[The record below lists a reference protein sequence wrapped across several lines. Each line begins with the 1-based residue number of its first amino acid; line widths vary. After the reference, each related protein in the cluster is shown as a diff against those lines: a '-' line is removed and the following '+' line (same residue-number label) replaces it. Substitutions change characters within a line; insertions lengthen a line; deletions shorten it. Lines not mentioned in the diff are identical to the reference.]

1 MTKNPSLAETNPEI
15 AKQWHPTLNGD
26 LTPRNVTP
34 GCGKDIWWKCEK
46 ETKNDSHLYKTTI
59 VNRVMGVA
67 CPMCHTINIK
77 KKMRR
82 EGFNYDNLVSRLYG
96 VPTTGYGKI
105 QFKAR
110 FEPYNSY
117 GEPNISEKIAE
128 RDKENKLWTH
138 TEMFIKYHINDEL
151 LKKNTFKDLIN
162 NLPGIEEV
170 CNKLVEN
177 PSELNIKT
185 LLNSFHNIN
194 DKEKS
199 INKFFSNDKFLEYT
213 LKTIKFY
220 HNFLLDTKKDKTDAY
235 LFLATFYGKILEKKH
250 KSNTSKSDE
259 IHKYKWRNLI
269 KYDDLTDLYEKL
281 VEGKYIYKTSKR
293 TFKAAF
299 SIIDKDENDNVKKDS
314 YKKIIWQKKNNL
326 LVYLISSLI
335 QQKYIILGR
344 LPRHQIA
351 LEKRFEKVHLSKGKD
366 PNEIKERTPIKWGNS
381 NSLVKNEEHGQD
393 SKDMM
398 KLLGLEL
405 YDYNENLH

>member
-1 MTKNPSLAETNPEI
+1 MANKPSLAETHPEI

-26 LTPRNVTP
+26 LTPNDVTP
-34 GCGKDIWWKCEK
+34 GCGKTVWWKCEK
-46 ETKNDSHLYKTTI
+46 ETKKDSHSYKTTI
-59 VNRVMGVA
+59 VNTVMGVA

-82 EGFNYDNLVSRLYG
+82 EGFNYGSAVSKL
-96 VPTTGYGKI
+96 
-105 QFKAR
+105 QFTAK

-128 RDKENKLWTH
+128 SDKENKLWTH

-185 LLNSFHNIN
+185 LLNSFHKIN
-194 DKEKS
+194 DKEES
-199 INKFFSNDKFLEYT
+199 INKLFSNDRYLEYT

-220 HNFLLDTKKDKTDAY
+220 HNFLLDTKKNKTDAY
-235 LFLATFYGKILEKKH
+235 LFLATFYGKILEKKY

-259 IHKYKWRNLI
+259 IHKYNWRNLI
-269 KYDDLTDLYEKL
+269 KYDDLMDIYEKL
-281 VEGKYIYKTSKR
+281 DEGKYIYKTSKR

-299 SIIDKDENDNVKKDS
+299 SIIDKDENGNVKKDL
-314 YKKIIWQKKNNL
+314 YKKILWQKKNNL
-326 LVYLISSLI
+326 IVYLISSLI
-335 QQKYIILGR
+335 QQKYIILGK

-366 PNEIKERTPIKWGNS
+366 PNEIKRTPIKWGNS
-381 NSLVKNEEHGQD
+381 NSLIKNEEHGED

-405 YDYNENLH
+405 YDHNKNLH